1 MQKYKWPIV
10 LTLLLAWFGVVVWL
24 TVPRVRGG
32 PQPLPKFETK
42 RGAMGAVS
50 VEVTP
55 TSLGGFEV
63 VLNTHSVDL
72 DFDLTKAMS
81 LSDDLGNVYSPISWS
96 GGKGGHHLTGS
107 VVFGD
112 ILKKARKVTLT
123 ISEIENSTFNEI
135 ESPTLSFSWD
145 LAAK

>member
-42 RGAMGAVS
+42 QGAMGAVS

-55 TSLGGFEV
+55 TSAGSFEV

-123 ISEIENSTFNEI
+123 ISEIE
-135 ESPTLSFSWD
+135 SPTLSFSWD